1 MVICGNDN
9 SKVLFSK
16 IEHASIY
23 ECRPTNKEIIEIESR
38 FKTLKYAFDCLLD
51 EHCQKREAQGYD
63 DVAEVR
69 YRFME
74 LSGLLDL

>member
-1 MVICGNDN
+1 MTQQET
-9 SKVLFSK
+9 SLFNELK
-16 IEHASIY
+16 REVENHDL
-23 ECRPTNKEIIEIESR
+23 TKKEIIEIESR

-51 EHCQKREAQGYD
+51 EHCQKRESQGYD

>member
-1 MVICGNDN
+1 MTQQETSLFNELKREVENHDLTKKELLESEGNY
-9 SKVLFSK
+9 KKL
-16 IEHASIY
+16 H
-23 ECRPTNKEIIEIESR
+23 
-38 FKTLKYAFDCLLD
+38 YAFNQLLD
-51 EHCQKREAQGYD
+51 EYCQKRETQGYD

>member
-1 MVICGNDN
+1 MTQQEQ
-9 SKVLFSK
+9 SLFNELK
-16 IEHASIY
+16 REVENHDLTKKELRDIE
-23 ECRPTNKEIIEIESR
+23 TD
-38 FKTLKYAFDCLLD
+38 FKKLHYAFNFLLD

-63 DVAEVR
+63 DIEEVR

>member
-1 MVICGNDN
+1 MTQQET
-9 SKVLFSK
+9 SLFNELK
-16 IEHASIY
+16 REVENHDL
-23 ECRPTNKEIIEIESR
+23 TKKEIIEIESR

>member
-1 MVICGNDN
+1 MTQQETSLFNELKREVESHDLTKKELLESEGNY
-9 SKVLFSK
+9 KKL
-16 IEHASIY
+16 H
-23 ECRPTNKEIIEIESR
+23 
-38 FKTLKYAFDCLLD
+38 YAFNQLLD
-51 EHCQKREAQGYD
+51 EYCQKREAQGYD

>member
-1 MVICGNDN
+1 MTQQET
-9 SKVLFSK
+9 SLFNELKREFESHELTK
-16 IEHASIY
+16 
-23 ECRPTNKEIIEIESR
+23 KEIRETEAR